1 MAAAAAEAAG
11 LEEIDLDQNLL
22 ELGLD
27 SLRAAEFASQ
37 ACTRFLGV
45 FLPSAS
51 GASHSVCVADIAV
64 FLSSLASASLGGSIH
79 HGMPLYRTFPL
90 L

>member
-11 LEEIDLDQNLL
+11 LEAIDLDQNLL

-37 ACTRFLGV
+37 ACTRVLVALDAVLVAGPKTHYNIDWPVPHVSV
-45 FLPSAS
+45 FW
-51 GASHSVCVADIAV
+51 V
-64 FLSSLASASLGGSIH
+64 F
-79 HGMPLYRTFPL
+79 F
-90 L
+90 